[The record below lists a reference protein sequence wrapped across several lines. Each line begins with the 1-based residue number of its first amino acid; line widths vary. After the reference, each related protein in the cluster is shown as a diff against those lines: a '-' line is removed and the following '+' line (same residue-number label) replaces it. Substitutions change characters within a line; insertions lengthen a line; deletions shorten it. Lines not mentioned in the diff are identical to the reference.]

1 MPDPQSTDSS
11 VQDFADLS
19 AALTGFQPDFIRP
32 FLDPT
37 DLAGTFYKF
46 VISQA
51 GQPMMDALL
60 DAFRPIQTQNPQ
72 TIADT
77 LLEIASPTPSNQAKL
92 CQAIILMWYLGSWYP
107 PPFLPDS
114 KLQVISS
121 QAYTK
126 SLVWNVAQA
135 HPMGFSA
142 FTFGYWSQPPASLD
156 NFGVNTTNAPVSGK
170 SSGGGQ

>member
-1 MPDPQSTDSS
+1 MPDPNTDP
-11 VQDFADLS
+11 VQDFANMS
-19 AALTGFQPDFIRP
+19 AALTGFQPGFIRP

-46 VISQA
+46 VVSQA
-51 GQPMMDALL
+51 GQTMMDALL
-60 DAFRPIQTQNPQ
+60 DAFRAIQFGDPQ

-77 LLEIASPTPSNQAKL
+77 LLETASPAVSNQAQL
-92 CQAIILMWYLGSWYP
+92 CQAILTMWYLGSWYP
-107 PPFLPDS
+107 PPFLVNS
-114 KLQVISS
+114 SLQQVVSS

-126 SLVWNVAQA
+126 SLVWNTAQA

-156 NFGVNTTNAPVSGK
+156 NFGVNTANAPVVNQPK
-170 SSGGGQ
+170 GGGQ

>member
-1 MPDPQSTDSS
+1 MTTTPSDS
-11 VQDFADLS
+11 VLQDFADMS
-19 AALTGFQPDFIRP
+19 AALTGFQSSFLRP

-51 GQPMMDALL
+51 GQQAMDDLL
-60 DAFRPIQTQNPQ
+60 AAFRPIQFDDPQ

-77 LLEIASPTPSNQAKL
+77 LLETASTPPVSPQGQL
-92 CQAIILMWYLGSWYP
+92 CQAIVAMWYLGSWYP
-107 PPFLPDS
+107 PPFLVNTS
-114 KLQVISS
+114 LQQVISS

-142 FTFGYWSQPPASLD
+142 FTFGYWSQPPAGL
-156 NFGVNTTNAPVSGK
+156 NTFGVNT
-170 SSGGGQ
+170 GGGQ